1 MGLGGGGGKSS
12 ATLLVVFQSADE
24 AVYGFAG
31 DVLHHHHMRKL
42 SAETRVFAV
51 GKVVVCYNL
60 VGGAAEE
67 HGVAVVVAPAGPAYG
82 CELLLEIVGALKHL
96 SGLGCPATLAN
107 ILLTLSLFRN
117 FSVDLPYKGL

>member
-1 MGLGGGGGKSS
+1 
-12 ATLLVVFQSADE
+12 
-24 AVYGFAG
+24 
-31 DVLHHHHMRKL
+31 MRKL

-107 ILLTLSLFRN
+107 LLLTLSLFRN